1 MQRLSRHLLEQ
12 IVALDEDALVVTD
25 RKGSDHPLI
34 YVNAAFEQLTG
45 YSRDEVVGQN
55 CRFLQG
61 EDSDPA
67 VTAVLRKAV
76 ADAQACSVRLINYRK
91 DGGPFLN
98 QLQLVPL
105 RQTRGGVR
113 YYLGRMRAVEESSDS
128 AAKQSRAMDR
138 ADAQGLLDIA
148 RFRSYAN
155 RDLGIAR
162 RQKTQLSMLLFRIAH
177 LDLYRATFGNQA
189 AESCLRM
196 VGGRI
201 GGGLR
206 RAGDLCAR
214 LDADTFVAL
223 VLGQPEEDAANF
235 ARNIAD
241 QVRGMAL
248 HNPRAPEKFIVVKTS
263 AAGGIPNTDDNVESL
278 IATATAAL

>member
-25 RKGSDHPLI
+25 RNGADHPII
-34 YVNAAFEQLTG
+34 YVNPAFEQLTG
-45 YSRDEVVGQN
+45 YSRDEVLGQN

-67 VTAVLRKAV
+67 VTTVIRKAV
-76 ADAQACSVRLINYRK
+76 ADSQACNVQLINYRK

-105 RQTRGGVR
+105 RETRGGVR
-113 YYLGRMRAVEESSDS
+113 YYLGRMRAVEESSAS
-128 AAKQSRAMDR
+128 GVKQNRSDR

-162 RQKTQLSMLLFRIAH
+162 RQKTPLSILLFRIAH
-177 LDLYRATFGNQA
+177 LDLYRTTFGNQA

-223 VLGQPEEDAANF
+223 VLGQPEHDAASF
-235 ARNIAD
+235 ARSIAD

-248 HNPRAPEKFIVVKTS
+248 HNPRAPEKFIAVDTS
-263 AAGGIPNTDDNVESL
+263 VAGGIPTAKDSIESL
-278 IATATAAL
+278 IAAATEAL

>member
-12 IVALDEDALVVTD
+12 ILALDEDALVVTD
-25 RKGSDHPLI
+25 RNGSDHPII
-34 YVNAAFEQLTG
+34 YVNTAFEQLTG
-45 YSRDEVVGQN
+45 YGRDEVVGQN

-61 EDSDPA
+61 EETDPA
-67 VTAVLRKAV
+67 QIATLRKAV
-76 ADAQACSVRLINYRK
+76 ADSQACAVRVINYRK
-91 DGGPFLN
+91 DGSPFLN
-98 QLQLVPL
+98 QLQLAPL
-105 RQTRGGVR
+105 RETRGGVR
-113 YYLGRMRAVEESSDS
+113 YYLGRMRAAEDWQAS
-128 AAKQSRAMDR
+128 AAKPNRTIDR

-148 RFRSYAN
+148 KFRSLAN

-162 RQKTQLSMLLFRIAH
+162 RQKTQLCILLFRIAH
-177 LDLYRATFGNQA
+177 LDLYRTTFGNPA

-214 LDADTFVAL
+214 LDDETFVAL
-223 VLGQPEEDAANF
+223 VLGQAEREAAQF

-248 HNPRAPEKFIVVKTS
+248 HNPRSPEKFIVVDTS
-263 AAGGIPNTDDNVESL
+263 VAGGVPSAEDSIESL
-278 IATATAAL
+278 IAAAAKAL

>member
-25 RKGSDHPLI
+25 RNGPDHPII

-45 YSRDEVVGQN
+45 YSREEVLGQN

-67 VTAVLRKAV
+67 VTALLGKAV
-76 ADAQACSVRLINYRK
+76 ADSQACNVRLINYRK
-91 DGGPFLN
+91 DGSPFLN
-98 QLQLVPL
+98 QLHLLPL
-105 RQTRGGVR
+105 RETRGGVR
-113 YYLGRMRAVEESSDS
+113 YYLGRMRAIEDPTGFT
-128 AAKQSRAMDR
+128 AKQNRPVDR
-138 ADAQGLLDIA
+138 ADTQGLLEIT

-162 RQKTQLSMLLFRIAH
+162 RQKTPLSILLFRIAY
-177 LDLYRATFGNQA
+177 LDHYRETFGNQA
-189 AESCLRM
+189 AESCVRM

-214 LDADTFVAL
+214 LDSDTFVAL
-223 VLGQPEEDAANF
+223 VVGQPEHDAAHF
-235 ARNIAD
+235 AGSIAG

-248 HNPRAPEKFIVVKTS
+248 HNPRAPEKFIAVETS
-263 AAGGIPNTDDNVESL
+263 VAGGIPTAEDSIESL
-278 IATATAAL
+278 IAAASEAL